1 MIAYPIELTPDDN
14 GTFLVTCP
22 DLVEVTTFGVGE
34 AACFV
39 NGQKAVAEAV
49 ASRLAG
55 FEAIPRPSVG
65 QLQAELDL
73 QLTLKVLLFWSL
85 EDAGLTRADLVRLL
99 GQHRPQID
107 RLFDPRHATRLN
119 QYDAAFRALGRVA
132 DVVVRV
138 AA

>member
-1 MIAYPIELTPDDN
+1 MIAYPLELTPDDN

-22 DLVEVTTFGVGE
+22 DLPEVTSFGADRVE
-34 AACFV
+34 CLV
-39 NGQKAVAEAV
+39 NGRKAVAEAV

-65 QLQAELDL
+65 ELRAELDL

-85 EDAGLTRADLVRLL
+85 EDAGLSRADLMRLL

-119 QYDAAFRALGRVA
+119 QYDAALRALGRVA
-132 DVVVRV
+132 DVVVRAV
-138 AA
+138 A